1 MLHWNLR
8 GCSNKFSRLLVNY
21 AIIVTVSCI
30 GKLKVMGN
38 DCRINWIVFYNRR
51 KAKLVSWCSGM
62 MYFPVVCFT
71 ILRLYTFINWD
82 LK

>member
-8 GCSNKFSRLLVNY
+8 GCSTKFSRFLVNY
-21 AIIVTVSCI
+21 AIIVTVFRV
-30 GKLKVMGN
+30 GEFKVMGN

-51 KAKLVSWCSGM
+51 KAKLISLCPGM

-71 ILRLYTFINWD
+71 ILGLYTFIHWD